1 MLIKNSKPI
10 CIWENK
16 SLLGEGTLWVP
27 TLNSIFFVDI
37 KKKKIFILNTKT
49 KKKKIFKVNKEI
61 GFLSHIKESIFLLGL
76 KSELRIVNLKNK
88 KIIFS
93 TKIEPRLINNRINDG
108 KTDSVGRLWFGTMDN
123 FERKKNSGSL
133 YCLDNSLKLHKID
146 SKYYITN
153 GPAFLN
159 KNNFYHTDSGRRIIY
174 KIKINS
180 KFQIVKKSIFIKFSK
195 KEGSPDGMTTDI
207 KNNLWVCHYHGA
219 CISAYDLKGT
229 KIHQIYLP
237 VKNVT
242 NCTFGDLKNDELF
255 ISTAR
260 KDMNSNELKKYP
272 LSGSLFRVKMNVK
285 GKKTTSFK
293 ILNSVF

>member
-49 KKKKIFKVNKEI
+49 KKKKIFEVNKEI
-61 GFLSHIKESIFLLGL
+61 GFLSHIKRNIFILGL

-293 ILNSVF
+293 ILNLVF

>member
-1 MLIKNSKPI
+1 MQIRTSHPKA
-10 CIWENK
+10 IWK
-16 SLLGEGTLWVP
+16 VKTVLGEGTLWVP
-27 TLNSIFFVDI
+27 GQNSIFFLDI

-88 KIIFS
+88 KIVFS
-93 TKIEPRLINNRINDG
+93 IKIEPKLINNRINDG

-159 KNNFYHTDSGRRIIY
+159 KHNFYHTDSRRRIIY
-174 KIKINS
+174 KIEINS
-180 KFQIVKKSIFIKFSK
+180 KFQIIKKSIFIKFRR
-195 KEGSPDGMTTDI
+195 KEGFPDGMTVDV
-207 KNNLWVCHYHGA
+207 NDNLWVCHYNGA
-219 CISAYDLKGT
+219 TISVYNLKGS

-242 NCTFGDLKNDELF
+242 NCTFGGSKNDELF

-260 KDMNSNELKKYP
+260 KDMSAK
-272 LSGSLFRVKMNVK
+272 
-285 GKKTTSFK
+285 
-293 ILNSVF
+293 

>member
-10 CIWENK
+10 CVWKNS

-260 KDMNSNELKKYP
+260 KDMNSEELKKYP
-272 LSGSLFRVKMNVK
+272 LSGSLFKVKMNVK

>member
-260 KDMNSNELKKYP
+260 KDMNSKELKKYP